1 MERSIVWME
10 MKGLETL
17 EDCES
22 YANCYIALLYI
33 NTLNNYNYNRW
44 RINRLR

>member
-22 YANCYIALLYI
+22 YACYLLLALLYI
-33 NTLNNYNYNRW
+33 NTPNNNRW
-44 RINRLR
+44 RINRLNK